1 LKRNILYRIYHLR
14 NGLNYGTDLEKAL
27 KVMSDTQWLTGEDLK
42 AYQMEKLKSLLAHVS
57 KNVPYYRELMKK
69 SGIRPEGIKCHEDFL
84 RFPVLTKDAIRRNH
98 DGLVSLDAGSRQ
110 AVEAA
115 TGGSTGEPL
124 RLLRDRNTVIWTEA
138 ALLRGRSWAGFS
150 IGSRAVFFKTYG
162 ATSWLGNKRGKLVNL
177 YYFTAFGKEEEL
189 INSMKRVRELKPFCI
204 ESYASNLYRIAVAC
218 KRHGLDDFRIPV
230 IFSTGEMLYPHQK
243 EFVEEQF
250 GGKVFDYYGCNE
262 IGSLAYECE
271 YGRRHI
277 TDEHVILE
285 VTDEAG
291 NPVTGRAGMITITDL
306 DNYSM
311 PFIRYRNGDAGVIE
325 NEPCPC
331 GRGLTVLT
339 NLEGRLQDYLRSADG
354 NAVPAIYFPG
364 RFRGL
369 KGIAQY
375 QIVQNDLENITLR
388 IVKNSFFSPDELK
401 EMTAAMKEV
410 LGEDIAI
417 KVEEMDSIG
426 LTARGKNRP
435 VICRVEGTP
444 F

>member
-1 LKRNILYRIYHLR
+1 LKRNILYKIYHLR
-14 NGLNYGTDLEKAL
+14 NGLNYGSELTNAL
-27 KVMSDTQWLTGEDLK
+27 KVISDTQWLSRDEIK
-42 AYQMEKLKSLLAHVS
+42 AYQMQKLRRLLDHVS
-57 KNVPYYRELMKK
+57 QKVPYYRELMEK
-69 SGIRPEGIKCHEDFL
+69 SGIRPEDVKSPEDFL
-84 RFPVLTKDAIRRNH
+84 GFPILTKDVIRRNH
-98 DGLVSLDAGSRQ
+98 DGLVSLDSGSRQ

-124 RLLRDRNTVIWTEA
+124 RLLRDRNTTIWTEA
-138 ALLRGRSWAGFS
+138 ALMRGRGWAGFTF
-150 IGSRAVFFKTYG
+150 GLRAVFFKTYG
-162 ATSWLGNKRGKLVNL
+162 STSWLGNNRGKLANL
-177 YYFTAFGKEEEL
+177 FYFTAFDREKEL
-189 INSMKRVRELKPFCI
+189 VSSMKRVKELKPFCI

-218 KRHGLDDFRIPV
+218 KRYGLDDICIPV

-243 EFVEEQF
+243 EFIETQF

-271 YGRRHI
+271 HGRRHI

-291 NPVTGRAGMITITDL
+291 NPVTGRPGMITITDL

-311 PFIRYRNGDAGVIE
+311 PFIRYRNGDAGVIA

-339 NLEGRLQDYLRSADG
+339 NLEGRLQDYLRAADG

-375 QIVQNDLENITLR
+375 QIVQDALDKITLR
-388 IVKNSFFSPDELK
+388 IVKNAFFSPDELK
-401 EMTAAMKEV
+401 EMVGAIKEV
-410 LGEDIAI
+410 LGENIEI
-417 KVEEMDSIG
+417 NVEELDSIE
-426 LTARGKNRP
+426 LTGRGKNRP
-435 VICRVEGTP
+435 VICRIEGAP